1 MILVTN
7 WLVIAG
13 LMLSPAI
20 QNLPPPPPP
29 PRRHHTHT
37 ESLGELINFALLPHS
52 LSKLTFNTFISTDY
66 ATTSGSLKKAW
77 NIQESTRKKSKQIFS
92 SFFFCIRDL
101 IARTVLLLRFTQCCI
116 CNLPRLKSFI
126 RRVLEPHVIL
136 QDGCAK
142 PYLTILLLDVC
153 GIFPF

>member
-20 QNLPPPPPP
+20 QNLPLHPH
-29 PRRHHTHT
+29 PRQHHTHT
-37 ESLGELINFALLPHS
+37 ESLGELINFAFLPHS

-66 ATTSGSLKKAW
+66 ATMSGSLKKAW

-92 SFFFCIRDL
+92 SFFSASGILLHVLSCYY
-101 IARTVLLLRFTQCCI
+101 LLLNTVFAI
-116 CNLPRLKSFI
+116 FLAFKSFI
-126 RRVLEPHVIL
+126 RRVLELHVIL